1 MDERRRQKIRN
12 IVAFVALILISS
24 AVGILVVLNEELA
37 TLVLPGMELEAPLVV
52 LLGVSALVGV
62 LLATVVLWLRLR
74 RLRQK
79 ITALREQNHA
89 LKAEVEQLRTAP
101 MRDFY

>member
-12 IVAFVALILISS
+12 IVAFAALILISS
-24 AVGILVVLNEELA
+24 AVGILVVLNEELV
-37 TLVLPGMELEAPLVV
+37 TLALPGLQIEAPLVV
-52 LLGVSALVGV
+52 LLGVSALFGV
-62 LLATVVLWLRLR
+62 LLATLVLWLRLR

-79 ITALREQNHA
+79 IADLRDQNHA
-89 LKAEVEQLRTAP
+89 LKVEVEQLRTAP